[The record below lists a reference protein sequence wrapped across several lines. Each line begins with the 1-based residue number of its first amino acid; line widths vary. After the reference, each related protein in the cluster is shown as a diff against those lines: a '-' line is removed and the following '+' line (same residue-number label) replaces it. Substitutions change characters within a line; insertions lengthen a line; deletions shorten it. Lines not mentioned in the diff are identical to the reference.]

1 MSSRQTLGMRSWPT
15 HMRAVLM
22 ARCQPTA
29 SNQTHSQPPA
39 PKPAKA
45 SQSQPKPAKASQSQ
59 SPTIDTTGGIVLI
72 QILQILDLV
81 VVVL

>member
-1 MSSRQTLGMRSWPT
+1 MNKLYPET
-15 HMRAVLM
+15 HDI
-22 ARCQPTA
+22 
-29 SNQTHSQPPA
+29 N
-39 PKPAKA
+39 
-45 SQSQPKPAKASQSQ
+45 KASQSQ

>member
-1 MSSRQTLGMRSWPT
+1 
-15 HMRAVLM
+15 MRAVLM

-39 PKPAKA
+39 
-45 SQSQPKPAKASQSQ
+45 PKPAKASQSQ